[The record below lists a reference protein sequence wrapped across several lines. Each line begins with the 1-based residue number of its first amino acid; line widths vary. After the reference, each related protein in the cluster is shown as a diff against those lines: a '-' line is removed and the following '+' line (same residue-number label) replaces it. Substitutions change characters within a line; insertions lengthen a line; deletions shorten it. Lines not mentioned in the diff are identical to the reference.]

1 MKTSE
6 EKDRNAMLRSAQGII
21 NSASEIARAVRNLDT
36 TIKGANAAA
45 KDIKIAGIA
54 VSVAIGVLSLVQI
67 ALQLAGD

>member
-36 TIKGANAAA
+36 TIKAANAAA

-67 ALQLAGD
+67 VLQLAGD

>member
-36 TIKGANAAA
+36 TIKGTNAAA

-67 ALQLAGD
+67 VLQLAGD